1 MKSIKALVLFVA
13 WAALAVPLAGVE
25 TSFWQIGTF
34 DEFLQGT
41 LQNVSLSKEGEMK
54 LAPEAQTVFNP
65 EEALALS
72 LAADRQG
79 NLYIGTGHLGK
90 VFRVDPKQKGSLF
103 FTAEESDIFAL
114 AGGPDGALYVASS
127 PEGKIYRVTPDGK
140 SAVFYDPE
148 AKYIWALA
156 FDSKGNLFV
165 GTGDQGRILKIDPA
179 GKSEVFFDSKQ
190 THIMC
195 LAFDPKGNLLAGS
208 VPNGLVYR
216 IDPAGKAFVLYQDTL
231 PEIHEL
237 AVDAKG
243 RIYAAALGGA
253 GGKGSQY
260 LFAPPPGT
268 QQTAPVTTVMV
279 TAGAGEVSGAP
290 EAAQQQPPQ
299 MATTTTPSLNRP
311 APQTSGLAVPQI
323 PQGRGSLIQI
333 LPDYSA
339 ETLWSSNNES
349 IFGLAVRDNQVLFS
363 TDANGRIFDLTPGPD
378 GQKLTLLTATQE
390 SLATRLILR
399 GPDLYIATSNIGKL
413 FRVGSTVGHEG
424 SFESPVK
431 DTKIISRWGTLTW
444 RGEAPEGSAVEFYT
458 RSGNSDRPDR
468 TWSDWAG
475 PYTNPNGSA
484 ITSPPARYLQWK
496 ATLRSANGASP
507 VLNEAT
513 ISYVNQNLPPL
524 IRSLNV
530 STSSERTGP
539 TGTSST
545 SSPGAMTSVTVTSM
559 PTVSYPVPSTSSSN
573 SKPTPTTLS
582 WKADDP
588 NGDALVFSLQ
598 IRAADEEEWHLVK
611 DKLQQTSYTL
621 DPNSLADGKYVARLI
636 ASDEASN
643 PRETARSAELVSA
656 PFWLDSTPP
665 QVRALKQ
672 QVTAGG
678 AEVTLQ
684 AEDATSPLSKAETSL
699 DGEDWQDVHSDD
711 GIVDTRSETFT
722 VRTRKLD
729 PGEHVL
735 TLRATD
741 TAGNVGVGKAVLRI
755 PAGSGPGR

>member
-1 MKSIKALVLFVA
+1 MKSIKALALFVV
-13 WAALAVPLAGVE
+13 WAALTLPLAGVE

-41 LQNVSLSKEGEMK
+41 LQNVSLSKEGELK

-90 VFRVDPKQKGSLF
+90 VYRVDPQQKGSLF

-114 AGGPDGALYVASS
+114 ASGPDGALYVGSA

-140 SAVFYDPE
+140 SSVFYDPE

-156 FDSKGNLFV
+156 FDTKGNLFV

-195 LAFDPKGNLLAGS
+195 VIFDPKGNLLAGS

-237 AVDAKG
+237 AVDSEG

-253 GGKGSQY
+253 GGKGSQQ
-260 LFAPPPGT
+260 LFMPQPGT
-268 QQTAPVTTVMV
+268 QQAAPVTTITV
-279 TAGAGEVSGAP
+279 TAEAGEVSGAP
-290 EAAQQQPPQ
+290 GAAQQPPQ
-299 MATTTTPSLNRP
+299 MAAAPTPSLKRP

-333 LPDYSA
+333 LPDHSA
-339 ETLWSSNNES
+339 ETLWSSNSES
-349 IFGLAVRDNQVLFS
+349 IFGLAVRNNQVLFS
-363 TDANGRIFDLTPGPD
+363 TDANGRIFDLTPSPD

-390 SLATRLILR
+390 SLATRLMLR
-399 GPDLYIATSNIGKL
+399 GPDLYVATSNIGKL
-413 FRVGSTVGHEG
+413 FRVGSSVGHVG

-431 DTKIISRWGTLTW
+431 DTKIVSRWGTLSW
-444 RGEAPEGSAVEFYT
+444 RGKAPEGSAVEFYT

-475 PYTNPNGSA
+475 PFTNSNGSS

-496 ATLRSANGASP
+496 TALRSASGAVP
-507 VLNEAT
+507 VLNEVT
-513 ISYVNQNLPPL
+513 VSYVNQNLPPQ
-524 IRSLNV
+524 IRSLDV
-530 STSSERTGP
+530 STGSERTGP

-545 SSPGAMTSVTVTSM
+545 SGPGTTGIVTVTSI
-559 PTVSYPVPSTSSSN
+559 PTVSYTAPSVSGSN
-573 SKPTPTTLS
+573 TGPKPTTLN
-582 WKADDP
+582 WKADDS
-588 NGDALVFSLQ
+588 NGDTLVFSLQ
-598 IRAADEEEWHLVK
+598 VRGADEEEWHLVK
-611 DKLQQTSYTL
+611 DKLQQTSFTL

-643 PRETARSAELVSA
+643 PREAARSAELVSA
-656 PFWLDSTPP
+656 PFWVDSTPP
-665 QVRALKQ
+665 QVRASKEK
-672 QVTAGG
+672 VTATGV
-678 AEVTLQ
+678 EVAFQ

-699 DGEDWQDVHSDD
+699 DGEDWQNVYSDD